1 MSVKEDPAATG
12 ATTIPASSAG
22 AGAPGAGTASGG
34 EVEPAAAIPAAPS
47 RATLRKWRKY
57 LAEERLEEHTYRSLA
72 DRMQGEDREI
82 LLGLAEAERRHQK
95 HWELL
100 LGDQVEPAPKA
111 PVLTRLTSWLTQHIG
126 SIFVLALAQR
136 SEQRSTYDVEVAATA
151 QMAADERIHGE
162 VVRSLAAKSRE
173 RLAGPLRAGLFGAN
187 DGLVSNL
194 ALILGVAGAGM
205 DANYVLITGVSG
217 LLAGALSM
225 GAGEW
230 VSVSGQR
237 ELLDASKP
245 DPEAGKSVANL
256 DVKANELEL
265 LFRARGETEEEA
277 ARHAAEIFAAS
288 AQGDTVT
295 LSVRMAAGAG
305 SAEVGEAAASLEAA
319 ADTGAGAAA
328 SAVVDAASAETGGV
342 SAMGGGAE
350 AKLNSTRGQA
360 AQDRQSAQLT
370 PSDAAVEDTAMEA
383 IGTPWQAARSSFLAF
398 AVGAVLPLLPY
409 LCGLSGLL
417 GAAISV
423 LIVGISLFLTGSL
436 VSVLSGRSAWRGA
449 LRQVAIGYGAAA
461 VTFVLGLI
469 FGTSV

>member
-22 AGAPGAGTASGG
+22 AGALGAGTASGG
-34 EVEPAAAIPAAPS
+34 EAEPAATIPVAPS

-295 LSVRMAAGAG
+295 LSVWMAAGAG

-319 ADTGAGAAA
+319 AGVVGAGAAA
-328 SAVVDAASAETGGV
+328 NAVVDAAGAEAGGA
-342 SAMGGGAE
+342 SAMRGGAE
-350 AKLNSTRGQA
+350 
-360 AQDRQSAQLT
+360 
-370 PSDAAVEDTAMEA
+370 DTSMEA

>member
-1 MSVKEDPAATG
+1 MSVKEDPAATR
-12 ATTIPASSAG
+12 ATT
-22 AGAPGAGTASGG
+22 
-34 EVEPAAAIPAAPS
+34 IPAAPS

-57 LAEERLEEHTYRSLA
+57 LAEERLEEHTYRLLA

-100 LGDQVEPAPKA
+100 LGDQMEPAPKA

-288 AQGDTVT
+288 TQGDTVT
-295 LSVRMAAGAG
+295 LSVRMETGAG
-305 SAEVGEAAASLEAA
+305 SAEVGEAAASSEAA
-319 ADTGAGAAA
+319 VGAVGAGAAA
-328 SAVVDAASAETGGV
+328 NAVVDAAGVKAGGA

-350 AKLNSTRGQA
+350 AKLNSTQVQA
-360 AQDRQSAQLT
+360 AQDRQSAQLAH
-370 PSDAAVEDTAMEA
+370 PGEAAEDTAMEA

>member
-1 MSVKEDPAATG
+1 MSVKEDPSATS
-12 ATTIPASSAG
+12 ATTIPVSSAG

-34 EVEPAAAIPAAPS
+34 EVEPATAIPVAPS

-72 DRMQGEDREI
+72 DRMRGEDREI

-295 LSVRMAAGAG
+295 LSVWMAAGAG

-319 ADTGAGAAA
+319 AGAVGAGAAA
-328 SAVVDAASAETGGV
+328 SAVVDAAGAEAGGV
-342 SAMGGGAE
+342 SAMRGGAE
-350 AKLNSTRGQA
+350 
-360 AQDRQSAQLT
+360 
-370 PSDAAVEDTAMEA
+370 DTSMEA

-409 LCGLSGLL
+409 LCGLGGLL

>member
-12 ATTIPASSAG
+12 ATTIPVSSAG

-34 EVEPAAAIPAAPS
+34 EVEPAAAIPTAPS

-225 GAGEW
+225 GTGEW

-295 LSVRMAAGAG
+295 LSVQMAAGAG
-305 SAEVGEAAASLEAA
+305 SAEVGEAAASLEATA
-319 ADTGAGAAA
+319 GAVGAGAAA
-328 SAVVDAASAETGGV
+328 NAVVDAAGAEAGGA
-342 SAMGGGAE
+342 SAMRGGAE
-350 AKLNSTRGQA
+350 
-360 AQDRQSAQLT
+360 
-370 PSDAAVEDTAMEA
+370 DTSMEA

>member
-1 MSVKEDPAATG
+1 MSVKEDPSATS
-12 ATTIPASSAG
+12 ATTIPVSSAG

-34 EVEPAAAIPAAPS
+34 EVEPATAIPVAPS

-295 LSVRMAAGAG
+295 LSVWMAAGAG

-319 ADTGAGAAA
+319 AGVVGAGAAA
-328 SAVVDAASAETGGV
+328 NAVVDAAGAEAGGV
-342 SAMGGGAE
+342 SAMRGGAE
-350 AKLNSTRGQA
+350 
-360 AQDRQSAQLT
+360 
-370 PSDAAVEDTAMEA
+370 DTSMEA

-409 LCGLSGLL
+409 LCGLGGLL